1 MNHRTNALLAAIMVA
16 LIILASSAY
25 IINERQIAVVTQFSR
40 LISTDDEAG
49 LKFKVPFVQNVAS
62 SAWTSNPSAS

>member
-40 LISTDDEAG
+40 LISTDD
-49 LKFKVPFVQNVAS
+49 
-62 SAWTSNPSAS
+62 